1 MVFRLVYS
9 SKAVARIDDG
19 ELRKI
24 LANARSSN
32 PQHDLTGLLLFYEGE
47 FLQVLEGPK
56 DAVEALFKRISN
68 DSRHVTVKRL
78 DSRETD
84 KRLFG
89 DWSMAYVPISAE
101 QTRKVLGTGRFF
113 GHFSPTEAGD
123 EHTERLTKFIVAM
136 AEKMIKPRD

>member
-9 SKAVARIDDG
+9 SKAVARIDDR
-19 ELRKI
+19 ELQRI
-24 LANARSSN
+24 LSKARTNN

-56 DAVEALFKRISN
+56 DEVEALFKRISN
-68 DSRHVTVKRL
+68 DPRHVTVKRL
-78 DSRETD
+78 DAREVHS
-84 KRLFG
+84 RLFG

-123 EHTERLTKFIVAM
+123 EHTERLTKFIVSM
-136 AEKMIKPRD
+136 AEKMVKPRN

>member
-9 SKAVARIDDG
+9 SKAVARVDDR
-19 ELRKI
+19 ELQDI
-24 LANARSSN
+24 LSKARSNN

-56 DAVEALFKRISN
+56 DEVETLFKRIAN
-68 DSRHVTVKRL
+68 DPRHVTVKRL
-78 DSRETD
+78 DTRD
-84 KRLFG
+84 VGARLFG

-136 AEKMIKPRD
+136 AEKMVKPRM